1 MISDWYHTDVF
12 GLDWGQGLYPFQN
25 KIPPATIFNGNGV
38 FYCTSHNVTTCGK
51 NELFEVLFHE
61 GTKYKLAV
69 VGAASQIAYRFWIDG
84 HSLTVI
90 EADMVPIE
98 PYVTDGLNVMM
109 GTYLAFVSH
118 GCYY

>member
-12 GLDWGQGLYPFQN
+12 GLDWGQGLYPFKN
-25 KIPPATIFNGNGV
+25 KIPPAIIFNGKGV
-38 FYCTSHNVTTCGK
+38 FDCDPPSDTGCTGK
-51 NELFEVLFHE
+51 NDLFEVVFHE

-69 VGAASQIAYRFWIDG
+69 VGAASHISYRFWIDG

-109 GTYLAFVSH
+109 GKF
-118 GCYY
+118 

>member
-1 MISDWYHTDVF
+1 M
-12 GLDWGQGLYPFQN
+12 
-25 KIPPATIFNGNGV
+25 
-38 FYCTSHNVTTCGK
+38 FYCTFHNVTTCGK

-109 GTYLAFVSH
+109 GTYLAFFFFFSH
-118 GCYY
+118 GCYG